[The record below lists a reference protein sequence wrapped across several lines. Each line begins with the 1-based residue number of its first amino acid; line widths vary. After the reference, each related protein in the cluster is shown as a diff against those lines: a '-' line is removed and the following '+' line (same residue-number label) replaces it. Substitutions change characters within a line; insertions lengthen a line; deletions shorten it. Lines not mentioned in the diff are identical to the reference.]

1 MGGRRQFLYIFQI
14 LNIDGGQQI
23 IIFGKFFTKTITF
36 QTKVLGASLIL
47 LAIFDTDAQGQI

>member
-1 MGGRRQFLYIFQI
+1 MGVARKILYIFQI
-14 LNIDGGQQI
+14 LNITGSQQI
-23 IIFGKFFTKTITF
+23 IIFSKFFTKTITF